1 MKKQLI
7 ASAVAATMASVAMA
21 DISITGDAKY
31 EYDHSETSAG
41 VKSNTAN
48 TEMHINFAGKTGDTG
63 VVAKFEL
70 DTSGDDGA
78 GIDLEDMYMTT
89 KVGDIN
95 VKAGN
100 WATGTSALLGE
111 LENGGRAQ
119 NKIDLRTTIGGVTLY
134 AGNADKE
141 SSEASNS
148 GTVTSTSTSTSTL
161 SGSSVTTTTTT
172 TSTFSSTAGTA
183 DGDTLLNGNMYAGA
197 IMSVAGNTIEFKKNS
212 NTRDSYGIKGS
223 VQGVN
228 YRYEAMD
235 DTTNGD
241 ATYIELD
248 TTVQGIKLQYAAID
262 TDANSLVD
270 EDDSGV
276 FAVSFS
282 DSAKVSTQATEQ
294 KQFAVSTSIDGTT
307 VTVKSGEITKG
318 VSSTKDLD
326 YTQFQA
332 KRKLASGATAV
343 VTYTDRDQIT
353 TGGSNKNLEIE
364 LNVAF

>member
-7 ASAVAATMASVAMA
+7 AAAVAATMSAVAMA

-31 EYDHSETSAG
+31 EYDHTEDANA
-41 VKSNTAN
+41 VKSNTGN

-70 DTSGDDGA
+70 DTSGDNGA

-100 WATGTSALLGE
+100 WASGTGGLLGE
-111 LENGGRAQ
+111 LEEGGRAQ
-119 NKIDLRTTIGGVTLY
+119 NKIDLRTTVGGVTIY
-134 AGNADKE
+134 AGNSDKE
-141 SSEASNS
+141 AAEANVI
-148 GTVTSTSTSTSTL
+148 GA
-161 SGSSVTTTTTT
+161 
-172 TSTFSSTAGTA
+172 TAAAVDAA

-197 IMSVAGNTIEFKKNS
+197 VMSVAGNTIEFKKNS
-212 NTRDSYGIKGS
+212 DTRDSYGIKGS
-223 VQGVN
+223 IQGIN

-235 DTTNGD
+235 NDATSTVAAGD
-241 ATYIELD
+241 ASYIELG
-248 TTVQGIKLQYAAID
+248 TTVSGFTLQYAAID
-262 TDANSLVD
+262 TDVNSFVD
-270 EDDSGV
+270 ESDSGV

-282 DSAKVSTQATEQ
+282 DANKVNTTATEQ

-307 VTVKSGEITKG
+307 VTLKSGEITKG
-318 VSSTKDLD
+318 LSATKDMD
-326 YTQFQA
+326 YMQIQA

-343 VTYTDRDQIT
+343 VTYTDRDQYSGGT
-353 TGGSNKNLEIE
+353 AASPSGSVGSNENLEIE

>member
-41 VKSNTAN
+41 VKTNTAN

-70 DTSGDDGA
+70 DTSGDNGS

-100 WATGTSALLGE
+100 WASGTGGLLGE

-119 NKIDLRTTIGGVTLY
+119 NKIDLSTTISGVTLY
-134 AGNADKE
+134 AGNSDKE
-141 SSEASNS
+141 ASEATYNDSD
-148 GTVTSTSTSTSTL
+148 
-161 SGSSVTTTTTT
+161 
-172 TSTFSSTAGTA
+172 AA

-197 IMSVAGNTIEFKKNS
+197 RMSVAGNTIEFKKNS
-212 NTRDSYGIKGS
+212 DTRDSFGIKGS
-223 VQGVN
+223 LQGVN

-241 ATYIELD
+241 ASYIELD
-248 TTVQGIKLQYAAID
+248 TTVSGLKLQYAAID
-262 TDANSLVD
+262 TDTNSLVD

-282 DSAKVSTQATEQ
+282 DAAKVATAATEQ

-318 VSSTKDLD
+318 VSSSKDLD

>member
-41 VKSNTAN
+41 VKSNTGN

-70 DTSGDDGA
+70 DTSGDNGA

-95 VKAGN
+95 IKAGN
-100 WATGTSALLGE
+100 WATGTGALLGE
-111 LENGGRAQ
+111 LEEGGRAQ
-119 NKIDLRTTIGGVTLY
+119 NKIDLRTTVGGVTIY
-134 AGNADKE
+134 AGNSDKE
-141 SSEASNS
+141 AAEASNAVS
-148 GTVTSTSTSTSTL
+148 TTSATVSSTSVVTAVSQSTDDE
-161 SGSSVTTTTTT
+161 
-172 TSTFSSTAGTA
+172 A

-223 VQGVN
+223 LQGVN

-235 DTTNGD
+235 DTTSGD
-241 ATYIELD
+241 ASYIELD
-248 TTVQGIKLQYAAID
+248 TTVSGLKLQYAAID
-262 TDANSLVD
+262 TDSNSLVD
-270 EDDSGV
+270 ESDSGV

-282 DSAKVSTQATEQ
+282 DAAKVATSATEQ

-318 VSSTKDLD
+318 VSSSKDLD

-332 KRKLASGATAV
+332 KRTLASGATAI

>member
-7 ASAVAATMASVAMA
+7 AAAVAATMSAVAMA

-41 VKSNTAN
+41 VKSNTGN

-70 DTSGDDGA
+70 DTSGDNGA

-95 VKAGN
+95 IKAGN
-100 WATGTSALLGE
+100 WASGTGGLLGE
-111 LENGGRAQ
+111 LEEGGRAQ
-119 NKIDLRTTIGGVTLY
+119 NKIDLRTTVGGVTIY
-134 AGNADKE
+134 AGNSDKE
-141 SSEASNS
+141 ASEASNAVTAVTGTANATS
-148 GTVTSTSTSTSTL
+148 QTVTQATD
-161 SGSSVTTTTTT
+161 
-172 TSTFSSTAGTA
+172 AA

-197 IMSVAGNTIEFKKNS
+197 VMSVAGNTIEFKKNS

-223 VQGVN
+223 LQGVN

-248 TTVQGIKLQYAAID
+248 TTVSGIKLQYAAID

-270 EDDSGV
+270 ESDSGV

-282 DSAKVSTQATEQ
+282 DAAKVATDATEQ

>member
-1 MKKQLI
+1 MKKQII

-41 VKSNTAN
+41 VKTNTGN

-70 DTSGDDGA
+70 DTSGDNGS

-100 WATGTSALLGE
+100 WASGTSGLLGE
-111 LENGGRAQ
+111 LEEGGRAQ
-119 NKIDLRTTIGGVTLY
+119 NKIDLRTTISGVTLY
-134 AGNADKE
+134 AGNSDKE
-141 SSEASNS
+141 ASEATYNDSD
-148 GTVTSTSTSTSTL
+148 
-161 SGSSVTTTTTT
+161 
-172 TSTFSSTAGTA
+172 AA

-197 IMSVAGNTIEFKKNS
+197 VMSVAGNTIEFKKNS
-212 NTRDSYGIKGS
+212 DTRDSYGIKGS
-223 VQGVN
+223 LQGVN

-235 DTTNGD
+235 DTTSGD
-241 ATYIELD
+241 ASYIELD
-248 TTVQGIKLQYAAID
+248 TTVSGLKLQYAAID

-270 EDDSGV
+270 ESDSGV

-282 DSAKVSTQATEQ
+282 DAAKVATDATEQ

>member
-41 VKSNTAN
+41 VKTNTGN

-70 DTSGDDGA
+70 DTSGDNGS

-100 WATGTSALLGE
+100 WASGTSGLLGE
-111 LENGGRAQ
+111 LEEGGRAQ
-119 NKIDLRTTIGGVTLY
+119 NKIDLRTTISGVTLY
-134 AGNADKE
+134 AGNSDKE
-141 SSEASNS
+141 ASEATYNDSD
-148 GTVTSTSTSTSTL
+148 
-161 SGSSVTTTTTT
+161 
-172 TSTFSSTAGTA
+172 AA

-197 IMSVAGNTIEFKKNS
+197 VMSVAGNTIEFKKNS
-212 NTRDSYGIKGS
+212 DTRDSYGIKGS
-223 VQGVN
+223 LQGVN

-235 DTTNGD
+235 DTANGD

-248 TTVQGIKLQYAAID
+248 TTVSGLKLQYAAID

-270 EDDSGV
+270 ESDSGV

-282 DSAKVSTQATEQ
+282 DAAKVATDATEQ

>member
-1 MKKQLI
+1 MKKQII

-41 VKSNTAN
+41 VKTNTGN

-70 DTSGDDGA
+70 DTSGDNGS

-100 WATGTSALLGE
+100 WASGTSGLLGE
-111 LENGGRAQ
+111 LEEGGRAQ
-119 NKIDLRTTIGGVTLY
+119 NKIDLRTTISGVTLY
-134 AGNADKE
+134 AGNSDKE
-141 SSEASNS
+141 ASEATYNDSD
-148 GTVTSTSTSTSTL
+148 
-161 SGSSVTTTTTT
+161 
-172 TSTFSSTAGTA
+172 AA

-197 IMSVAGNTIEFKKNS
+197 VMSVAGNTIEFKKNS
-212 NTRDSYGIKGS
+212 DTRDSYGIKGS
-223 VQGVN
+223 LQGVN

-235 DTTNGD
+235 DTANGD

-248 TTVQGIKLQYAAID
+248 TTVSGLKLQYAAID

-270 EDDSGV
+270 ESDSGV

-282 DSAKVSTQATEQ
+282 DAAKVATDATEQ